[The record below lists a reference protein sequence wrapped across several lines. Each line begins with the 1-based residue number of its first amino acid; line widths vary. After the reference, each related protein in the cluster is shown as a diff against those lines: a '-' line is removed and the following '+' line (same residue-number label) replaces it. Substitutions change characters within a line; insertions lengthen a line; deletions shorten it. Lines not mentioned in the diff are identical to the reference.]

1 MILLTGATGFVIANL
16 ARRLSAAGHEVLAAD
31 LNPPDAPLREFV
43 SGGAVTFRQV
53 DVTDR
58 DAVRDLL
65 VGSRPTRVVHGAA
78 ITSIPPEVERA
89 RFLRTVEVNVTGTLN
104 VLEAAREARVGRVV
118 VVSSGS
124 IYGARPDLAPISEE
138 DPARPVELYPV
149 TKWTAEALARR
160 FADVHGIDLAVTR
173 LASPFGPFERDTGS
187 RPLLSSIREWTVA
200 ALRGESLRVFG
211 PAPPPRDSVYV
222 ADIASGIAAVL
233 LAERLPHR
241 TYNVGW
247 GHATA
252 ADDVL
257 EALRRLFPDLRVER
271 RREEPSP
278 WSASPVRG
286 PLSIERLRQDLGWA
300 PRYDLQS
307 GLAAYVEWARTN
319 PSVA

>member
-16 ARRLSAAGHEVLAAD
+16 ARHISAEGHEVLATD

-43 SGGAVTFRQV
+43 SAGTVTFRQV

-58 DAVRDLL
+58 DAVRELL

-104 VLEAAREARVGRVV
+104 VLEAAREARAGRVV

-124 IYGARPDLAPISEE
+124 VYGARPDLAPIPEE

-149 TKWTAEALARR
+149 TKWAAEALARR
-160 FADVHGIDLAVTR
+160 FADVHDLDLAVTR
-173 LASPFGPFERDTGS
+173 LASPFGPFERDTSS

-200 ALRGESLRVFG
+200 ALRGDSVCVHG
-211 PAPPPRDSVYV
+211 TAIPPRDSVYV

-233 LAERLPHR
+233 LTERLPHR
-241 TYNVGW
+241 VYNVGW
-247 GHATA
+247 GHTTA
-252 ADDVL
+252 VDDVL

-271 RREEPSP
+271 RPEEPSP
-278 WSASPVRG
+278 WRASPVRG
-286 PLSIERLRQDLGWA
+286 PLSIERLRQDLDWT

-307 GLAAYVEWARTN
+307 GLAAYVEWARAN